1 MKGKSD
7 PDEAKEPGSCSYS
20 PKDNGRQS
28 SILISLANLY
38 NKADS
43 DPDEKAP
50 SASEI
55 EQATDVMNGLQG
67 NLLSSS
73 GRGGMPI
80 E

>member
-1 MKGKSD
+1 MQRLFVAFVYFLTFHHRFCLTEFIRTKLHR
-7 PDEAKEPGSCSYS
+7 YIYFHWL
-20 PKDNGRQS
+20 Q
-28 SILISLANLY
+28 
-38 NKADS
+38 
-43 DPDEKAP
+43 
-50 SASEI
+50 EI